1 MNKSE
6 DVYRKLAREIDK
18 MPVPFTETASGVELK
33 ILKHLFTPQE
43 AEVALN
49 LNIVPETLDRIHKRA
64 KKNGIDLTEKALEVV
79 LDNLVK
85 KGAIMGGRTRKKGK
99 VYSLAQLAVGMFE
112 FQINRL
118 TPGFVEDFEAYV
130 KEQFHKDMFSS
141 KTQQMRTIPISRSVT
156 PDLHVEPYNDIKAYV
171 RELKTDISV
180 ANCVCRQSTQV
191 TGSTCRHSDI
201 METCMQ
207 FGTAAR
213 FVIGNGSGRRI
224 TNEEA
229 LAILDRAE
237 EAGFV
242 LQPQNAQSPT
252 FICCCCRDC
261 CHALK
266 IMKMHPR
273 PAELLISSYYTTV
286 DTSLCTGCALCV
298 DRCAMEAI
306 SMVDDVAV
314 VNLDRCIGCGVCT
327 TTCPT
332 EALRLHKKDRLHVPP
347 KNQGELYKNI
357 MIERFGLLGTLKTV
371 VRVVSGRKA

>member
-1 MNKSE
+1 MNKH
-6 DVYRKLAREIDK
+6 DDIYRKLAREINK
-18 MPVPFTETASGVELK
+18 MPVPFNETASGVELK
-33 ILKHLFTPQE
+33 ILKHLFTPEE
-43 AEVALN
+43 AEVAIN
-49 LNIVPETLDRIHKRA
+49 LNIMPETLDRIHKRA
-64 KKNGIDLTEKALEVV
+64 KKNGINLTEKALEAV

-118 TPGFVEDFEAYV
+118 TPGFVEDFEQYT
-130 KEQFHKDMFSS
+130 KEQFHKDIVRA
-141 KTQQMRTIPISRSVT
+141 KTQQMRTIPVSQSVT
-156 PDLHVEPYNDIKAYV
+156 PDLHVEPYNDIKTYV
-171 RELKTDISV
+171 RGLKTDISV
-180 ANCVCRQSTQV
+180 ANCVCRQATEV

-213 FVIGNGSGRRI
+213 FVIENGSGRRI

-242 LQPQNAQSPT
+242 LQPQNAQAPT
-252 FICCCCRDC
+252 FVCCCCRDC

-286 DTSLCTGCALCV
+286 EPSLCTGCALCV

-314 VNLDRCIGCGVCT
+314 VNPDRCIGCGVCT
-327 TTCPT
+327 TTCPAD
-332 EALRLHKKDRLHVPP
+332 ALHLHKKDKLHVPP
-347 KNQGELYKNI
+347 KTQSELYKNI
-357 MIERFGLLGTLKTV
+357 MIERFGLLKTLKTAA
-371 VRVVSGRKA
+371 RVMTGRKA

>member
-1 MNKSE
+1 MNKHE

-18 MPVPFTETASGVELK
+18 MPVPFTGTASGVELK
-33 ILKHLFTPQE
+33 ILKHLFTPEE

-49 LNIVPETLDRIHKRA
+49 LNIMPETLERIHKRA
-64 KKNGIDLTEKALEVV
+64 KKNGINLTEKALEEV
-79 LDNLVK
+79 LDNLVA

-118 TPGFVEDFEAYV
+118 TPGFVEDFEQYV
-130 KEQFHKDMFSS
+130 KEQFHRDMTGA
-141 KTQQMRTIPISRSVT
+141 KTQQLRTIPVSQAVT
-156 PDLHVEPYNDIKAYV
+156 TELHVEPYNDIKAYV
-171 RELKTDISV
+171 RGPKTDISV
-180 ANCVCRQSTQV
+180 ANCVCRQSTEV
-191 TGSTCRHSDI
+191 TGGTCRHSDI

-213 FVIGNGSGRRI
+213 FVIGNGSGRRVS
-224 TNEEA
+224 NEEA

-286 DTSLCTGCALCV
+286 DSSLCTGCALCV

-347 KNQGELYKNI
+347 RTQNELYKNI
-357 MIERFGLLGTLKTV
+357 MVERFGLLKTLKTV
-371 VRVVSGRKA
+371 ARVMSGRKA

>member
-1 MNKSE
+1 MNKND

-33 ILKHLFTPQE
+33 ILKHLFTPEE

-49 LNIVPETLDRIHKRA
+49 LNIVPETLDRIHRRA
-64 KKNGIDLTEKALEVV
+64 KKNGINLAERDLEAV

-118 TPGFVEDFEAYV
+118 TPGFVEDFEDYV
-130 KEQFHKDMFSS
+130 KEQFHKDIFRS
-141 KTQQMRTIPISRSVT
+141 KTQQMRTIPISQAVT

-171 RELKTDISV
+171 RGLKTDISV
-180 ANCVCRQSTQV
+180 ANCVCRQSTEV
-191 TGSTCRHSDI
+191 TGSACRHSDI

-266 IMKMHPR
+266 MLRMHPR
-273 PAELLISSYYTTV
+273 PVELLISSYYTTV
-286 DTSLCTGCALCV
+286 DSSLCTGCALCV
-298 DRCAMEAI
+298 ERCAMEAI
-306 SMVDDVAV
+306 SMVGDVAV

-332 EALRLHKKDRLHVPP
+332 DALHLHKKDRLHVPP
-347 KNQGELYKNI
+347 KTQGEIYKKI

-371 VRVVSGRKA
+371 VRVLSGRKA